1 MELICLHYKRKTKMM
16 EEIERKVGRKGRIE
30 GARANGKLHY
40 SFFYLHLNTKVECV
54 LFKNGVI
61 ELFKFK
67 Y

>member
-1 MELICLHYKRKTKMM
+1 M